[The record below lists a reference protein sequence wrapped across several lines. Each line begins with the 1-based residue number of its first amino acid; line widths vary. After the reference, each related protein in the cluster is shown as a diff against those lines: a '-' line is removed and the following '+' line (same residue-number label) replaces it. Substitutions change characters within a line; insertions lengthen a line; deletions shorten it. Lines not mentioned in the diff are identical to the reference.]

1 MPDSA
6 LATRGIGVT
15 RNAINAEIAIGA
27 YGVAGLA
34 AGFRGI
40 VARNTKTSP
49 TATQAD
55 DGTFMAF
62 QGHTGSA
69 YTVGKAL
76 ITSELARITVAVL
89 KVVISPLRQLQLT
102 TTTRSERF
110 RIGPSGQWGIGGATY
125 GTANNI
131 YKSGGAS
138 AAPSWG
144 TVNILDSDSHGD
156 TLTGTVVRG
165 DCYRWQLNT

>member
-1 MPDSA
+1 MLSDSANLNWDNANGDLLIGATSMPDSA

-76 ITSELARITVAVL
+76 ITLRAGENYSGSAQGSYITFETTA
-89 KVVISPLRQLQLT
+89 LT
-102 TTTRSERF
+102 TTTRAERF
-110 RIGPSGQWGIGGATY
+110 RIGPSGQWGIGGADIWN
-125 GTANNI
+125 G
-131 YKSGGAS
+131 
-138 AAPSWG
+138 
-144 TVNILDSDSHGD
+144 
-156 TLTGTVVRG
+156 
-165 DCYRWQLNT
+165 